1 LVAACGAPRG
11 VPEVESD
18 QPPRYEAVLQPLVG
32 ADGEVT
38 AIRVASV
45 VHGGLQEGVE
55 RFTLTAPIVYAG
67 AHGIA
72 DRVKDLEVTDRR
84 GRVPLAHEDD
94 PVNPGGFP
102 FFRRWQAQRDVVF
115 PAHVSWR
122 TLVEQPTD
130 RRGPPFNIK
139 PSTGGVSGAGS
150 GFLVLPEN
158 VSANLSKVRWDLRE
172 FGPGAAGISTFGEGA
187 FELEGPPD
195 ALIQGWYMAGILGR
209 FPAAGDADGFSAA
222 WLGEFPFDAAAEM
235 ALAGEAYA
243 FLAEAFGYLD
253 PPPRYRVF
261 MRVIDSPQT
270 RFAGTALGNSF
281 MLSGGPKSGEE
292 TGGAP
297 PRATFFHEMIHQ
309 WVGQIEG
316 PPGVTSWFSE
326 GLTSYYTLALPLR
339 GGYVS
344 LAEYQDG
351 INRLAERYYTSPA
364 LNMTMHEIAEVGFGN
379 EDIRSTPYQRGALY
393 FADLDARIRRKSEGT
408 RTLDDLVRGIFR
420 QRHEDLK
427 YV

>member
-1 LVAACGAPRG
+1 
-11 VPEVESD
+11 
-18 QPPRYEAVLQPLVG
+18 
-32 ADGEVT
+32 
-38 AIRVASV
+38 
-45 VHGGLQEGVE
+45 
-55 RFTLTAPIVYAG
+55 
-67 AHGIA
+67 
-72 DRVKDLEVTDRR
+72 
-84 GRVPLAHEDD
+84 
-94 PVNPGGFP
+94 
-102 FFRRWQAQRDVVF
+102 
-115 PAHVSWR
+115 
-122 TLVEQPTD
+122 
-130 RRGPPFNIK
+130 
-139 PSTGGVSGAGS
+139 
-150 GFLVLPEN
+150 
-158 VSANLSKVRWDLRE
+158 
-172 FGPGAAGISTFGEGA
+172 
-187 FELEGPPD
+187 
-195 ALIQGWYMAGILGR
+195 
-209 FPAAGDADGFSAA
+209 
-222 WLGEFPFDAAAEM
+222 
-235 ALAGEAYA
+235 
-243 FLAEAFGYLD
+243 
-253 PPPRYRVF
+253 
-261 MRVIDSPQT
+261 
-270 RFAGTALGNSF
+270 

-420 QRHEDLK
+420 QRHEDPK
-427 YV
+427 YVFDQAAWIYALIADLGAQAADDFKSHVLGGETLHAAPEAFGPCFEREPATYTSGDTPVSGYRWVRKAGIADEQCRTW